1 MGLTDTYLITTK
13 NLESFFNA
21 IQAAKAPEKF
31 TIKFL
36 RDLEFKSSNDLLF
49 IKLLKELNFLDNS
62 GIPTQRYFEFLDQS
76 QTKKI
81 LAKSIQEAY
90 ADIFSTNKE
99 ANKLSKDEIKN
110 KLKTLTQGKKSEKV
124 ISLMANTFVSLCEYA
139 DWEAPLKTNGLDKIG
154 TEKEQE
160 KKTTEEDL
168 IHLKTQK
175 FGLHYNIQI
184 HLPESRDA
192 AVYDAIFGSLKKHI
206 L

>member
-168 IHLKTQK
+168 
-175 FGLHYNIQI
+175 
-184 HLPESRDA
+184 
-192 AVYDAIFGSLKKHI
+192 
-206 L
+206 